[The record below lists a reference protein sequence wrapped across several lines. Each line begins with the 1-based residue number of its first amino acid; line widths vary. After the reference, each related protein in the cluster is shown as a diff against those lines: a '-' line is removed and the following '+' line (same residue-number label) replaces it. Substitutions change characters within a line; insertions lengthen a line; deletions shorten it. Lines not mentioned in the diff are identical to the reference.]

1 MPRDLPHGW
10 DADAVFGSGAA
21 EGEPGPAAAPMELRR
36 MVLPAPLMQRVR
48 ADSGAAVTLPS
59 TATPAERMA
68 ILGGAYILLGFL
80 LILLVLHRARKA
92 KLRG

>member
-1 MPRDLPHGW
+1 
-10 DADAVFGSGAA
+10 
-21 EGEPGPAAAPMELRR
+21 
-36 MVLPAPLMQRVR
+36 
-48 ADSGAAVTLPS
+48 
-59 TATPAERMA
+59 MA